1 MINIGLIIAA
11 GVLVI
16 YLVLGPIVI
25 MGIYSFLDRMA
36 EKAGEQ
42 EKTDST
48 PRGKKDPALWTSRD
62 VRRYMLKHR
71 RFRSGDGDY
80 RL

>member
-16 YLVLGPIVI
+16 YVVLGPIVI

-42 EKTDST
+42 DKSDSA
-48 PRGKKDPALWTSRD
+48 RRSKNDPALWSAGD
-62 VRRYMLKHR
+62 VRKYLQKHR
-71 RFRSGDGDY
+71 RFRSGDYNG
-80 RL
+80 

>member
-16 YLVLGPIVI
+16 YMVLGPLVI

-42 EKTDST
+42 ETMDST
-48 PRGKKDPALWTSRD
+48 SGSKKDPALWSERD
-62 VRRYMLKHR
+62 VRQYLQKHR
-71 RFRSGDGDY
+71 RFRSGDSNG
-80 RL
+80 